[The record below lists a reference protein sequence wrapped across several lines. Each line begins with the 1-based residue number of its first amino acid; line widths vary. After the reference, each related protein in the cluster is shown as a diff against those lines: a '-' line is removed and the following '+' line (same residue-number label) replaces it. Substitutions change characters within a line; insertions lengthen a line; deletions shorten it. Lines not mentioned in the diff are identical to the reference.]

1 MPFVFDYQQASFQGL
16 DAIKAVSIID
26 GGYFEHRLLSFD
38 SDSLKHVRLSL
49 GDTKLESG
57 SHNFP
62 IIARGKVAPNTIYIG
77 FMSVGAESTRYNGIP
92 VEAGRMRIYPEGT
105 EVLYQ
110 ATGAAQ
116 WFTYSISR
124 QTLQTVL
131 DQYSAGLFQLSTDQ
145 IITLHITP
153 AVLEQ
158 LKQEVA
164 DVLVMAE
171 KLSQFRDTATSSVAK
186 MLSDN
191 LMSAYVK
198 AICAPQNIIEDA
210 KSLSLNR
217 FHGQLVMGSEH
228 LALMNMEQHVKL
240 TELADFTGYSLR
252 AMELIFKKT
261 VGMTP
266 TRWFINIRLNGALRD
281 LMQGT
286 ESTSVSEVA
295 NRWGFQHL
303 ARFSEQYRKAF
314 GELPSKTLARAR
326 KNTQQIAD

>member
-1 MPFVFDYQQASFQGL
+1 MPFLFDYQQSSFQGL
-16 DAIKAVSIID
+16 DAVKAFSIID

-38 SDSLKHVRLSL
+38 SDSLKHIRLSL
-49 GDTKLESG
+49 GETKLESG
-57 SHNFP
+57 KHNFP

-77 FMSVGAESTRYNGIP
+77 FMSLGAESTRYNGIP

-110 ATGAAQ
+110 ATGAAH

-124 QTLQTVL
+124 QTFQSAL
-131 DQYSAGLFQLSTDQ
+131 DQYSDGLFQLSTNQ
-145 IITLHITP
+145 IMTLHITP

-158 LKQEVA
+158 LKQEVS
-164 DVLVMAE
+164 DVLIMAE
-171 KLSQFRDTATSSVAK
+171 KLSQFRDTATPNIAK

-191 LMSAYVK
+191 LMNAYVK

-210 KSLSLNR
+210 KSSSLSR
-217 FHGQLVMGSEH
+217 FHGQLVMGSEP
-228 LALMNMEQHVKL
+228 LALMNMEQLVKL
-240 TELADFTGYSLR
+240 TELADSTGYSLR

-266 TRWFINIRLNGALRD
+266 THWFINIRLNGALRD
-281 LMQGT
+281 LIQG
-286 ESTSVSEVA
+286 SKSSSVSDIA
-295 NRWGFQHL
+295 SRWGFQHL
-303 ARFSEQYRKAF
+303 ARFAEQYRKAF

-326 KNTQQIAD
+326 NKNSNS